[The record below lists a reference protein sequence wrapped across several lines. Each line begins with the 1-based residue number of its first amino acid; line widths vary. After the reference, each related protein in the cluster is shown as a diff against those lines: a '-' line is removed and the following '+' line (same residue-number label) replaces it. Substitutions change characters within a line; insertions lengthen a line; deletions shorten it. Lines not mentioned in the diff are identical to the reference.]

1 MKKFITSIAIFTLI
15 VCYLCSCEK
24 DDICA
29 EGTPTTP
36 SLIIEFYNKDNRE
49 VLKTINLEYY
59 AEGFTD
65 VDTIIDSR
73 LELPLRVDADNV
85 KWSMTYVYTPTS
97 GNVIRNVD
105 FLEFNYERSELYV
118 SRACGYKTIFTLG
131 PDTDDDSITDSPG
144 GDGLWIED
152 LSVETLNIEN
162 EDETHIK
169 IFF

>member
-1 MKKFITSIAIFTLI
+1 MKKFIASITILTVI
-15 VCYLCSCEK
+15 VFYLSGCEK

-36 SLIIEFYNKDNRE
+36 SLIIEFYNKDNQE
-49 VLKTINLEYY
+49 ILKTINLEYF

-85 KWSMTYVYTPTS
+85 KWSMTYVYTPTA
-97 GNVIRNVD
+97 GNVIRNTD
-105 FLEFNYERSELYV
+105 FMEFNYERNELYV
-118 SRACGYKTIFTLG
+118 SRACGYKTIFALD
-131 PDTDDDSITDSPG
+131 PDTANNALTDSAED
-144 GDGLWIED
+144 DGLWIN
-152 LSVETLNIEN
+152 SFRVETLNIEN
-162 EDETHIK
+162 EDATHIK

>member
-1 MKKFITSIAIFTLI
+1 MKKFIASIVIFTLI

-36 SLIIEFYNKDNRE
+36 SLIVEFYNKDNRE
-49 VLKTINLEYY
+49 ILKTINLEYY
-59 AEGFTD
+59 AEGFDD

-73 LELPLRVDADNV
+73 LELPFRVDADNV

-97 GNVIRNVD
+97 GNVIRNTD
-105 FLEFNYERSELYV
+105 FLELNYERNELYV
-118 SRACGYKTIFTLG
+118 SRACGYKTVFNLD
-131 PDTDDDSITDSPG
+131 PDTDDNALTDSPEE
-144 GDGLWIED
+144 DGFWVTG

>member
-1 MKKFITSIAIFTLI
+1 MKKFIASIVIFTLI

-36 SLIIEFYNKDNRE
+36 SLIVEFYNKDNRE
-49 VLKTINLEYY
+49 ILKTINLEYY
-59 AEGFTD
+59 AEGFDD

-73 LELPLRVDADNV
+73 LELPFRVDADNV

-97 GNVIRNVD
+97 GNTIRNID
-105 FLEFNYERSELYV
+105 FLEFNYERNELYV
-118 SRACGYKTIFTLG
+118 SRACGYKTTFALDS
-131 PDTDDDSITDSPG
+131 DTDDDSVTDSPE

-152 LSVETLNIEN
+152 ISVETLNIEN